1 MSDETKGKK
10 AAEQDEPL
18 VITNEELA
26 DLDREAP
33 GASEHPIEPTLNEP
47 TLIDFLASVPFELVG
62 GATKL
67 AAKTVEFTF
76 NAGRSLLQPERLEMM
91 AETGRYVREMRELAG
106 LTVDELAEALNL
118 EDNTVLEAVEKGTAT
133 LSFELILRLASV
145 VARHDPLPVHHA
157 HRTYLQPLHLAH
169 SRWLGYRPHPSDS
182 GKRARVRQYPS
193 VRARHDAS
201 RKISD
206 EGFQH
211 VLTITKGAF
220 DMALHYVAEQE
231 GIEDKLIREKKDK
244 DAQNGQ
250 AQNLAIQAGSR

>member
-1 MSDETKGKK
+1 MSDETKENK
-10 AAEQDEPL
+10 AAAEEEPL

-26 DLDREAP
+26 DLDRKPSGFNA
-33 GASEHPIEPTLNEP
+33 GASQPTLNEP

-106 LTVDELAEALNL
+106 LTIDELSAAINL

-145 VARHDPLPVHHA
+145 IARHDPVPFIMRTA
-157 HRTYLQPLHLAH
+157 RTYSPSIWRILEGWGIGRIPLTLE
-169 SRWLGYRPHPSDS
+169 REREFVNILR
-182 GKRARVRQYPS
+182 
-193 VRARHDAS
+193 RHDAS

-231 GIEDKLIREKKDK
+231 GIEDKLTREKKAK

-250 AQNLAIQAGSR
+250 QNS